1 MRWRDERKTCSCA
14 DVLLIEDG
22 CLAEVNKPR
31 APVGPAPA
39 SKVLEER
46 QRQQH
51 QHQQGRRQ
59 REGCQRLLPSSS
71 PQSPVLRLDAG
82 CTAVRVDCLGPSVGA
97 GEALKHGRCDRS
109 HSPTGLAADPG
120 HGPPVVGVW
129 VIPRRW
135 TRPRHPMPTQTR
147 GQGSR
152 CRWQTRAFG
161 SADSSVLL
169 GAPF

>member
-22 CLAEVNKPR
+22 CLAEVNEPR

-59 REGCQRLLPSSS
+59 RGMSTVTAKLKPPEPGSPPGRRLHRGASGLS
-71 PQSPVLRLDAG
+71 G
-82 CTAVRVDCLGPSVGA
+82 AVS
-97 GEALKHGRCDRS
+97 GRWRS
-109 HSPTGLAADPG
+109 
-120 HGPPVVGVW
+120 
-129 VIPRRW
+129 
-135 TRPRHPMPTQTR
+135 TQT
-147 GQGSR
+147 
-152 CRWQTRAFG
+152 WEM
-161 SADSSVLL
+161 
-169 GAPF
+169 